1 MQHARPPLAKQ
12 ERNCHMC
19 EKQEDLK
26 GKNKQ
31 PVRAKEKAAREKMTF
46 ASKLHH
52 LLLQRATRTAG
63 ACFNPLSCAKSRDTV
78 MCCSD
83 FLSKRETCGKNSS
96 RQNEMLRQPHTETV
110 LLLFLGTLFFFINKN
125 SFCHEKLMCSPL
137 KQKQNFTS
145 NCHAINF
152 LVLFAESSLKLW
164 VICFEPHTENSSWE
178 IFQLKKMTP
187 H

>member
-1 MQHARPPLAKQ
+1 
-12 ERNCHMC
+12 MC
-19 EKQEDLK
+19 EKQEEDLK
-26 GKNKQ
+26 GENKQ
-31 PVRAKEKAAREKMTF
+31 SVRAKEKAAREKMTF
-46 ASKLHH
+46 ARKLHH

-63 ACFNPLSCAKSRDTV
+63 ACFNLLSCAKTRDTV

-110 LLLFLGTLFFFINKN
+110 LLLFLGTLFFINKN

-145 NCHAINF
+145 NCYAINF
-152 LVLFAESSLKLW
+152 LVLFAESSLKL
-164 VICFEPHTENSSWE
+164 
-178 IFQLKKMTP
+178 
-187 H
+187 